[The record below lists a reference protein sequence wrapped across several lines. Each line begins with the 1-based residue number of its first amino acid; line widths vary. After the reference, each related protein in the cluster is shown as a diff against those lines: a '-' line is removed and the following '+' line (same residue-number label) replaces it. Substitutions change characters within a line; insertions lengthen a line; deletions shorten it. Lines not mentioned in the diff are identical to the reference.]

1 MKRIVAYVFPV
12 AGGPADAGPPAAAV
26 AGKLE
31 AGDASGSS
39 GDGVSNRE
47 PLRIETLL
55 SDTQA
60 QRVLALLMEHE
71 STNDARVLIEEMLA
85 KQLRLAEPGAGDLFE
100 RIVLEV
106 ERQLIT
112 QVFDD
117 CEHVKTRA
125 AARLGIDRN
134 TLHKKLRKYNLDEV
148 SAERVPA
155 E

>member
-12 AGGPADAGPPAAAV
+12 LGGSAATDPPTPPETETPGHGFPPA
-26 AGKLE
+26 
-31 AGDASGSS
+31 
-39 GDGVSNRE
+39 GDGDRSASRE
-47 PLRIETLL
+47 PLRVETLV
-55 SDTQA
+55 SDDQA
-60 QRVLALLMEHE
+60 QRVLSMLMERE
-71 STNDARVLIEEMLA
+71 SSSDGSVLIEEMLA
-85 KQLRLAEPGAGDLFE
+85 KQLRMTAPDEGDLFE

-134 TLHKKLRKYNLDEV
+134 TLHKKLRKYNLDRE
-148 SAERVPA
+148 SA
-155 E
+155 

>member
-1 MKRIVAYVFPV
+1 MKRIVAYVYPV
-12 AGGPADAGPPAAAV
+12 TGGAADAHAPVPEECGTPEDEGGVTGQQEAATQ
-26 AGKLE
+26 
-31 AGDASGSS
+31 
-39 GDGVSNRE
+39 RE

-55 SDTQA
+55 SDAQA
-60 QRVLALLMEHE
+60 QQVLAMLMEHE
-71 STNDARVLIEEMLA
+71 STDDTRVLIEEMLA
-85 KQLRLAEPGAGDLFE
+85 KQLSLAEPEAGDLFE

-134 TLHKKLRKYNLDEV
+134 TLHKKLRKYHLDQDTV
-148 SAERVPA
+148 TPNSN
-155 E
+155 

>member
-12 AGGPADAGPPAAAV
+12 GGGSVEADPPAEQVGGQLDNGCPADQGDDPHSDRHPLR
-26 AGKLE
+26 LE
-31 AGDASGSS
+31 A
-39 GDGVSNRE
+39 
-47 PLRIETLL
+47 LL

-60 QRVLALLMEHE
+60 QRVLAILMEQE
-71 STNDARVLIEEMLA
+71 SSSDARVLIEEMLD
-85 KQLRLAEPGAGDLFE
+85 KQLSLAEPEAGDLFE

-117 CEHVKTRA
+117 CERVKTRA

-134 TLHKKLRKYNLDEV
+134 TLHKKLRKYNLDQEPV
-148 SAERVPA
+148 
-155 E
+155 